1 VKRVATAVA
10 LAIPALAIVVWAPQ
24 WLFTALLAAL
34 ALLAAHE
41 FFRLGQAL
49 AIAPYRLLGFLL
61 TAVFVVAL
69 ALPLDGQAWIAVLVA
84 AWLVL
89 LVRALA
95 QPERIG
101 PAATDAA
108 FTLLG
113 AGYCGLLLG
122 LIGAIRQFPMGDL
135 WVLFLLAVVWVGDIA
150 ALYVG
155 RAGGRHPMA
164 PRVSPKKSW
173 EGAIASFVTAIL
185 VGAACGVWVAFP
197 THHRPIIELA
207 LLGGA
212 VNIGAQVGD
221 LVESLLKRGAKV
233 KDSGTLLP
241 GHGGL
246 LDRIDALL
254 FAAPVVW
261 YYVAS
266 FRR

>member
-1 VKRVATAVA
+1 
-10 LAIPALAIVVWAPQ
+10 
-24 WLFTALLAAL
+24 
-34 ALLAAHE
+34 
-41 FFRLGQAL
+41 
-49 AIAPYRLLGFLL
+49 
-61 TAVFVVAL
+61 
-69 ALPLDGQAWIAVLVA
+69 
-84 AWLVL
+84 
-89 LVRALA
+89 
-95 QPERIG
+95 
-101 PAATDAA
+101 
-108 FTLLG
+108 LLG